1 MKRKFNEK
9 WKISDVLFAVPV
21 VVVVV
26 IASPVILSSMAI
38 MKGLEMMGV
47 NTTSHEK
54 FDPITGD
61 WIF

>member
-1 MKRKFNEK
+1 MKRKFNEE

-21 VVVVV
+21 AVVVV
-26 IASPVILSSMAI
+26 IVSPVILSSMAI

-47 NTTSHEK
+47 DTTSNEK
-54 FDPITGD
+54 FDSITDD